1 MKIDLTA
8 FLMLIDEESIH
19 WKEDTVKSVK
29 LEVSKFTASHLLSF
43 PANVIPAVYR
53 KIDEIRMR

>member
-8 FLMLIDEESIH
+8 
-19 WKEDTVKSVK
+19 VKSVK